1 MSFLALVP
9 SLSHPRYCNQLNAEL
24 SEKGAM
30 ICVNSIHPG
39 AIRTGLQ
46 SSLSQE
52 EMAAMGWLDK
62 DGNVSPAFK
71 SVEQGASTS
80 TWVSVSPEMA
90 AWGMIFR

>member
-1 MSFLALVP
+1 M
-9 SLSHPRYCNQLNAEL
+9 NAEL
-24 SEKGAM
+24 SEKGSK
-30 ICVNSIHPG
+30 IRVNSVHPG
-39 AIRTGLQ
+39 GIRTGLQ

-62 DGNVSPAFK
+62 DGKVSPAFK

-90 AWGMIFR
+90 PGAWDFFGLFFFATDEV